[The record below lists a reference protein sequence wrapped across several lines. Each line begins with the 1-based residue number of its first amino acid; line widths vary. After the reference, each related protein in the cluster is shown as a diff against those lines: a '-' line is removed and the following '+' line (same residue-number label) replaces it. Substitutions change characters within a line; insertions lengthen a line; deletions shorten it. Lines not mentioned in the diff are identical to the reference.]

1 MTKEQEALIEKARK
15 SLRAAKLLLSND
27 MPDFAASRAYY
38 TMFYVAS
45 AFLLGKGLKFS
56 KHGSLIAAFG
66 QHLVKT
72 GEIEAKFH
80 RHMIDAQ
87 DNRIISD
94 YSSTSSLTET
104 EAATIISQ
112 AAEFLALA
120 EQMLGAQPP
129 AKDQSEAEETSEQG

>member
-1 MTKEQEALIEKARK
+1 
-15 SLRAAKLLLSND
+15 

-38 TMFYVAS
+38 TMFYIAS

-66 QHLVKT
+66 QHFVKT

-80 RHMIDAQ
+80 RRMIDAQ
-87 DNRIISD
+87 DNRIIGD
-94 YSSTSSLTET
+94 YSSVSNLTDT
-104 EAATIISQ
+104 QAATIISQ
-112 AAEFLALA
+112 AEEFLTLA

-129 AKDQSEAEETSEQG
+129 AKDQSEPEGSSGQG

>member
-15 SLRAAKLLLSND
+15 SLQAAKLLLSND

-56 KHGSLIAAFG
+56 KRGSLIAAFG
-66 QHLVKT
+66 QHYVKT

-80 RHMIDAQ
+80 RRMIDAQ
-87 DNRIISD
+87 DNRIIGD
-94 YSSTSSLTET
+94 YSSISNLTDT
-104 EAATIISQ
+104 QAATIISQ
-112 AAEFLALA
+112 AEEFLALA
-120 EQMLGAQPP
+120 EQKLGARPP
-129 AKDQSEAEETSEQG
+129 PKDQSEAEGSSEQD

>member
-56 KHGSLIAAFG
+56 KHGSLIASFG
-66 QHLVKT
+66 QHFVKT

-80 RHMIDAQ
+80 RRLIDAQ
-87 DNRIISD
+87 DNRIIGD
-94 YSSTSSLTET
+94 YSSISSLTEP

-112 AAEFLALA
+112 AEEFLALA
-120 EQMLGAQPP
+120 EQMLGAQLP
-129 AKDQSEAEETSEQG
+129 AKDQSEAEDSSEQG

>member
-1 MTKEQEALIEKARK
+1 MTEEQEALIEKARK
-15 SLRAAKLLLSND
+15 SLQAAKLLLSND

-66 QHLVKT
+66 QHFVKT

-80 RHMIDAQ
+80 RRMIDAQ
-87 DNRIISD
+87 DNRIIGD
-94 YSSTSSLTET
+94 YSSISNLTDT
-104 EAATIISQ
+104 QAATIISQ
-112 AAEFLALA
+112 AEEFLALA

-129 AKDQSEAEETSEQG
+129 AKDRPET

>member
-1 MTKEQEALIEKARK
+1 MTEEQEALIEKARK
-15 SLRAAKLLLSND
+15 SLHAARLLLSNN

-45 AFLLGKGLKFS
+45 ALLLEKGLKFS

-66 QHLVKT
+66 QHFVKT

-80 RHMIDAQ
+80 RRMIDAQ
-87 DNRIISD
+87 DNRIIGD
-94 YSSTSSLTET
+94 YSSISNLTDAQ
-104 EAATIISQ
+104 AATIISQ
-112 AAEFLALA
+112 AEELLALA

-129 AKDQSEAEETSEQG
+129 AKDQSET